1 MTDASAIHAA
11 TPVLSVFEPRGLP
24 ARTVLYHRRAKGQ
37 PVERRVNRQA
47 YDTPGRLVA
56 QWDARL
62 WALVEGGSTAP
73 ANQTSIH
80 SLSGKA
86 LAQTSVDAGW
96 RLSLSGEADQVTH
109 QWDSR
114 GTHTRIEYDPLLRP
128 VTVFEQVQ
136 GEPERCAERLAY
148 GGPEAGPNNLC
159 GQLKRHDDPAG
170 SLQVHEAGLNG
181 GVLQQS
187 RRFLLEHT
195 PPDWPQELPLRDA
208 LLESAPERAMTQ
220 HHYDALGNV
229 LTQTD
234 AKGHRQRFI
243 YSMVGHLHSVW
254 LQLAGQAEQTL
265 LSTIGYNASAQ
276 VETQTAGN
284 GLVTTADYCSMD
296 GRLMRLLTRRADGT
310 CLQDLRYDYDPVG
323 NILSIR
329 DDAQPVRFFNNQRI
343 EPVST
348 YRYDTLYQLIEAT
361 GREIATGRQ
370 GPALPELQPTPLD
383 ANRLSQF
390 VQTYDYDAGNNLTML
405 RHVGAQSYTHEMQVA
420 PFSNRSVPKDVDL
433 AAAFDANGNLS
444 QLQPGQML
452 GWDLRNQLERVTPV
466 ERLDAAN
473 DDEVYVYDGAGRRV
487 RKIRRTQARK
497 VSHQAEV
504 RYLPGL
510 ELRTDTANG
519 ESLQVINVSVGL
531 GGVRVLH
538 WEAGLPSGMNN
549 DQLRYSVSDHLGS
562 GSLELDQQAR
572 LLSQEGYY
580 PYGGTAWW
588 AGRNAIEAKYKTL
601 RYSGKERDA
610 TGLYCYGF
618 RYYAPWLGRWINP
631 DPAGDIDGL
640 NRFRMVRNNPVTLC
654 DQDGREP
661 IYPVL
666 GAFLSD
672 VFHDAE
678 YDLVGSQRLEPGAS
692 AGHAP
697 IAIWGDRIHVGT
709 AQRHMGIRPTD
720 ETGFPDFVGEITGQE
735 ITNDSGHYRPPGGLG
750 HLVPEGYAYKEKHPA
765 GASTQIRLTMLT
777 SPQDYV
783 DKVTVF
789 RKEHDR
795 SKRAEAVLGFLADN
809 GMQGE
814 AQRAALAYE
823 NVHITRLFRDA
834 GLDVEK
840 SFGEV
845 LLELE
850 GQVAPLET
858 VIALNPRS
866 SQSNKAKLAMLENRI
881 AAMTDISAKAPEVL
895 RQPYSAYKGGAG
907 LLRSSPAAA
916 VFANPAKPPVAR
928 PVKKSGF
935 LHRMKNAIGR

>member
-1 MTDASAIHAA
+1 M
-11 TPVLSVFEPRGLP
+11 
-24 ARTVLYHRRAKGQ
+24 LYHRRTEGQ
-37 PVERRVNRQA
+37 PVETRINRQT

-62 WALVEGGSTAP
+62 WALVEGGSIAP

-80 SLSGKA
+80 SLTGKG
-86 LAQTSVDAGW
+86 LAQNSVDAGW
-96 RLSLSGEADQVTH
+96 RLSLLDDAGQVSRR
-109 QWDSR
+109 WDSR
-114 GTHTRIEYDPLLRP
+114 GTQTRIEYDDSLRP
-128 VTVFEQVQ
+128 VAVFERAQ
-136 GEPERCAERLAY
+136 GEPERCAERMTYA
-148 GGPEAGPNNLC
+148 GPEAAPHNLS
-159 GQLKRHDDPAG
+159 GQLTRHDDPAG
-170 SLQVHEAGLNG
+170 SLQVHEASLNN

-187 RRFLLEHT
+187 RRFLLEQT
-195 PPDWPQELPLRDA
+195 PPDWPQELSLRDA
-208 LLESAPERAMTQ
+208 LLEPAPERSMTQ
-220 HHYDALGNV
+220 HRYDALGNV

-234 AKGHRQRFI
+234 AKGHRQRFT
-243 YSMVGHLHSVW
+243 YSVAGHLQSVW

-265 LSTIGYNASAQ
+265 LSDIGYNASAQ

-284 GLVTTADYCSMD
+284 GLVTTADYFSMD

-329 DDAQPVRFFNNQRI
+329 DEAQPVRFFNNQRI

-383 ANRLSQF
+383 PNRLSQF
-390 VQTYDYDAGNNLTML
+390 IETYDYDAGNNLTTL

-420 PFSNRSVPKDVDL
+420 PLSNRSVPKDVDL
-433 AAAFDANGNLS
+433 ASAFDANGNLS

-452 GWDLRNQLERVTPV
+452 SWDLRNQLERVTPV

-531 GGVRVLH
+531 GGIRVLH

-549 DQLRYSVSDHLGS
+549 DQLRYSVSDHLSS

-618 RYYAPWLGRWINP
+618 RYYAPWLSRWINP

-640 NRFRMVRNNPVTLC
+640 NRYRMVRNNPITLI

-666 GAFLSD
+666 SAFLGD
-672 VFHDAE
+672 VFDSSG
-678 YDLVGSQRLEPGAS
+678 YGDIGSYVLAPGAP
-692 AGHAP
+692 ADHAP
-697 IAIWGDRIHVGT
+697 IAIWGDRIYVGT
-709 AQRHMGIRPTD
+709 AEKHMGIRPD
-720 ETGFPDFVGEITGQE
+720 GETGFPDFVGVITGRE
-735 ITNDSGHYRPPGGLG
+735 ITNDSGHYLPPAGLG
-750 HLVPEGYAYKEKHPA
+750 HLIPSGYTYIEKYTGQSTPA
-765 GASTQIRLTMLT
+765 IRLTMLS
-777 SPQDYV
+777 SPQHYV
-783 DKVTVF
+783 EKVTDLRQHSGRSDRAKGVLDF
-789 RKEHDR
+789 LKEHGLYE
-795 SKRAEAVLGFLADN
+795 EASRV
-809 GMQGE
+809 
-814 AQRAALAYE
+814 AQAYE
-823 NVHITRLFRDA
+823 NMRVTRLFREGGMA
-834 GLDVEK
+834 IEYSVMET
-840 SFGEV
+840 
-845 LLELE
+845 LENLSV
-850 GQVAPLET
+850 QVPPLERA
-858 VIALNPRS
+858 IHWSPS
-866 SQSNKAKLAMLENRI
+866 SKQNIAKLQTIKRNIDVINDII
-881 AAMTDISAKAPEVL
+881 ANDGTLL
-895 RQPYSAYKGGAG
+895 RKPYSTIQ
-907 LLRSSPAAA
+907 SIVEPPSPTPRRAP
-916 VFANPAKPPVAR
+916 VTRQVPQPVAAR
-928 PVKKSGF
+928 TSRSNFVTRFKKAVG
-935 LHRMKNAIGR
+935 L